1 MHLCTVNETYF
12 RKVIAVVKVQSPQD
26 FNKVKTNNQFS
37 AAPLWSN
44 LQINLSTGTGRS
56 KIVFTI
62 STKTQQKLAPW
73 FSNCFHATM
82 QWRLTAYCFLI
93 KQVMRSSWAGVWKN
107 CEMGERRQRTQK
119 HTGNGKSHSEHQET
133 LTKVEPLK
141 TKSSK
146 NLQTSVMWNKN
157 ETKQLCFLIYSKM
170 CILNL

>member
-1 MHLCTVNETYF
+1 MKHILE
-12 RKVIAVVKVQSPQD
+12 RSLQLWRSSLP
-26 FNKVKTNNQFS
+26 KTSTKSKQTTSSLPKSSFES

-56 KIVFTI
+56 KILFTI

-73 FSNCFHATM
+73 FTNCFHATM

-119 HTGNGKSHSEHQET
+119 HTGNGKSHSKHQGT

-157 ETKQLCFLIYSKM
+157 ETKQLIYSKM